1 MPRGSSTAPTCR
13 TYNNSLPPHHPP
25 ESTVPVYQ
33 ILLILWVVVFAFWLG
48 RQFSEYNRRR
58 DR

>member
-1 MPRGSSTAPTCR
+1 
-13 TYNNSLPPHHPP
+13 
-25 ESTVPVYQ
+25 VPVYK

>member
-1 MPRGSSTAPTCR
+1 MSRVSAAGPTCR
-13 TYNNSLPPHHPP
+13 NYKKPDRPLFPL
-25 ESTVPVYQ
+25 ESIVPVHH